1 MGLQRQRH
9 RFDRSSRI
17 VLHSTLN
24 GLHREYS
31 CGRGR
36 ITVTEFLRSTDAV
49 STIRTCTPKR
59 IRKAIQ
65 QSGDSVR
72 TLAKRYDI
80 SPTTVQKWKGRET
93 IEDKRRGP
101 KVIRSSV
108 LTEGEEETITLFR
121 RQTLLSLDDCLYA
134 LQPSIPALSRSSLYR
149 CFRRHKLN
157 SLSAISSLA
166 LAANRSADPSIGCF
180 FVGVIPIEAI
190 DGRGELFIA
199 LDRTSKFGFASFLN
213 KITKSRFVFLAQL
226 ISAVPF
232 KVNTVISYHRAAAY
246 EKPYR
251 STSLKPDLSFSA
263 ACAFQA
269 VEYKSIDSLK
279 QRNDTNHENL
289 DGRSRGSTAA
299 REYRYTC
306 EQIRVMVGQSASNY
320 NSTRRLKALNGR
332 TPLEYLS
339 KIRRDEPERF
349 NFARQTPTEA

>member
-1 MGLQRQRH
+1 
-9 RFDRSSRI
+9 
-17 VLHSTLN
+17 
-24 GLHREYS
+24 
-31 CGRGR
+31 
-36 ITVTEFLRSTDAV
+36 V

-59 IRKAIQ
+59 IRRAIQ

-72 TLAKRYDI
+72 ILAKRYDI
-80 SPTTVQKWKGRET
+80 SPTTVQKWKGRQT

-157 SLSAISSLA
+157 SLSAISNLA
-166 LAANRSADPSIGCF
+166 PAAKRSADPSIGCF
-180 FVGVIPIEAI
+180 FVGVIPIDAI

-199 LDRTSKFGFASFLN
+199 LDRISKFGFASFLN
-213 KITKSRFVFLAQL
+213 KVTNSRFVFLAQL

-232 KVNTVISYHRAAAY
+232 KVNTLMSYDRAAD
-246 EKPYR
+246 ENPYQ
-251 STSLKPDLSFSA
+251 TISLKPDLSFSA
-263 ACAFQA
+263 ACAFHA
-269 VEYKSIDSLK
+269 VEFISIDSLK
-279 QRNDTNHENL
+279 RRDDTSHENL
-289 DGRSRGSTAA
+289 DGRSGGSKAA

-306 EQIRVMVGQSASNY
+306 EQIRVMVEQSASNY

>member
-1 MGLQRQRH
+1 
-9 RFDRSSRI
+9 
-17 VLHSTLN
+17 
-24 GLHREYS
+24 
-31 CGRGR
+31 
-36 ITVTEFLRSTDAV
+36 V
-49 STIRTCTPKR
+49 STIRPGTPKR

-65 QSGDSVR
+65 RSADSVR
-72 TLAKRYDI
+72 VLAERYNI

-93 IEDKRRGP
+93 IEDNPRGP

-149 CFRRHKLN
+149 CFQRHKLN

-166 LAANRSADPSIGCF
+166 LATKRSADPSIGCF
-180 FVGVIPIEAI
+180 SVGVIPIEAI

-213 KITKSRFVFLAQL
+213 KLTKSRFVFLAQL
-226 ISAVPF
+226 ISAAPF
-232 KVNTVISYHRAAAY
+232 KVNAVMSYPGAAAD
-246 EKPYR
+246 EKPHR
-251 STSLKPDLSFSA
+251 GISLKSDLSFSA
-263 ACAFQA
+263 ACAFHG
-269 VEYKSIDSLK
+269 VEYISIDSLK
-279 QRNDTNHENL
+279 PRDDTRSENP
-289 DGRSRGSTAA
+289 DGRSRGSKAA

-306 EQIRVMVGQSASNY
+306 EQIRVMVEQSTYNY

-339 KIRRDEPERF
+339 KVWGDEPERF
-349 NFARQTPTEA
+349 NYCPTDATRSVSVDR